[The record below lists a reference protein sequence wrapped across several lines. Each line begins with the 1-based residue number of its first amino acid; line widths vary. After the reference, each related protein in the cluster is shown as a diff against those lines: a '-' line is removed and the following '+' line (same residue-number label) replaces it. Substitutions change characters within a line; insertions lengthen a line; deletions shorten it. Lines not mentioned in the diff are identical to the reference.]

1 LTLKIEPPSR
11 DELERNYNA
20 YGSTISSIARYYKTS
35 NPTVRKW
42 LIDYGITRKNHKE
55 ASIEANN
62 RHKIKIK
69 PTKEL
74 LENLYE
80 NMSIDE
86 LELYFKVGQQT
97 IYEWLEE
104 YQITLKTLSHAC
116 SVGKQKS
123 WNRSVPPKEDIT
135 EQYKILG
142 GIKSLCDVYDLS
154 PSSIRKI
161 LKGYNIEII
170 KPWRSYAEIKL
181 FEYASTLGDFQH
193 SNKSLINPYELD
205 IVSDEHKLAIEY
217 CGLYW
222 HSDLNGKNKDYHIN
236 KKKMCDK
243 IGYSLL
249 TIFETDSEDFAK
261 SLLSIKLGKASK
273 IYARACDVRIITSDE
288 ARDFNNT
295 NHVHGHRPGSFYSGL
310 FYNNELVQVLTM
322 GKSRFS
328 NAFEWECT
336 RMAGKKYTTV
346 VGGASKLFSHFR
358 KIMDPKSIITYADKR
373 FGDGKVYENCGFKR
387 EEDTPPA
394 YWYFLKKDPT
404 KLLSRI
410 QFQKHKLT
418 NMPSY
423 SPKLTEWDIMS
434 TSGYDRIWDCGH
446 SKFVWH
452 K

>member
-1 LTLKIEPPSR
+1 MTLKIEPPSK
-11 DELERNYNA
+11 DELEKKYNA
-20 YGSTISSIARYYKTS
+20 YGSTISSVAKYYKTS

-42 LIDYGITRKNHKE
+42 LIEYNITRKNHTD
-55 ASIEANN
+55 ASIQANN
-62 RHKIKIK
+62 RHKIKMK
-69 PTKEL
+69 PSKES

-80 NMSIDE
+80 DMSIKE
-86 LELYFKVGQQT
+86 LESYFKVGQQT

-116 SVGKQKS
+116 LVGKQKS
-123 WNRSVPPKEDIT
+123 WNRLIPSKEDIV
-135 EQYKILG
+135 EQYKLLG
-142 GIKSLCDVYDLS
+142 NIKSLCDVYDLS
-154 PSSIRKI
+154 HSSIRKI
-161 LKGYNIEII
+161 LNDYGIEIV

-181 FEYASTLGDFQH
+181 FEYASTLNNFHH
-193 SNKSLINPYELD
+193 SDKSLINPFELD
-205 IVSDEHKLAIEY
+205 IVSHEHKLAIEY

-243 IGYSLL
+243 IGYQLL
-249 TIFETDSEDFAK
+249 TIFETDSEDFVK
-261 SLLSIKLGKASK
+261 SLLSIKLGKTTK
-273 IYARACDVRIITSDE
+273 LYARTCDVRTITSDE

-328 NAFEWECT
+328 NSFEWECT
-336 RMAGKKYTTV
+336 RMTGKKYTTTI
-346 VGGASKLFSHFR
+346 GGASKLFSYFR
-358 KIMDPKSIITYADKR
+358 KVMNPNSIITYADKR
-373 FGDGKVYENCGFKR
+373 FGDGGVYEKCGFKR
-387 EEDTPPA
+387 MEDTPPA
-394 YWYFLKKDPT
+394 YWYFLKKDPS

-410 QFQKHKLT
+410 QFQKHKLI
-418 NMPSY
+418 NMPTY
-423 SPKLTEWDIMS
+423 NLELTEWDIMS

-446 SKFVWH
+446 SKFVWY